1 MKRSELKNRVQS
13 NAKLS
18 PDYWGNTCVIIDETL
33 ACEAMVQCGMERDD
47 EGTLMTADDFLD
59 QLSNDS
65 QGDVDIFEFN
75 GDYFA
80 VEISPQRAI
89 GGGRYEERDP
99 LYIQCDDPESVSY
112 GSVLTYGVWK
122 SFDYEDDVAN

>member
-1 MKRSELKNRVQS
+1 MKRSELKNEIVP
-13 NAKLS
+13 NAKLT
-18 PDYWGNTCVIIDETL
+18 PDYWGNTCAIIDEDL
-33 ACEAMVQCGMERDD
+33 ACEAMTQCGLERDD
-47 EGTLMTADDFLD
+47 GVMMTADDFKS
-59 QLSNDS
+59 QLSYDS
-65 QGDVDIFEFN
+65 QGDVSIFEFD
-75 GDYFA
+75 GSYFA